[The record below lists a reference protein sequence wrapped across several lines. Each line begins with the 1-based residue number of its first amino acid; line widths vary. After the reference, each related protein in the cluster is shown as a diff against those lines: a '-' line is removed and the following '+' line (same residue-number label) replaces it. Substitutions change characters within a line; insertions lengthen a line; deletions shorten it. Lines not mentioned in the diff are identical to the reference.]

1 MSIRRCRIT
10 TVTFALLTFAA
21 AGCASTKSDAPF
33 QWSDGWREA
42 TVEAIDRGDQLK
54 PAARRDCREDVAPEV
69 AASGTF
75 VRVRYRIRRI
85 WHAVIA
91 PLPANVSLHPGQ
103 SVHVNVKTCG
113 LVLASVGSSNA
124 TR

>member
-1 MSIRRCRIT
+1 MSNRRSKKGPMT
-10 TVTFALLTFAA
+10 LLLLAVA
-21 AGCASTKSDAPF
+21 MAGCANTKSDAPF
-33 QWSDGWREA
+33 QWSEGWREA

-103 SVHVNVKTCG
+103 SVYVNVKTCG
-113 LVLASVGSSNA
+113 LAVASVGSSNA
-124 TR
+124 AR